1 MSESK
6 KEKFFVH
13 YLPMYGCISTGIIYV
28 AIGVIALLSLFELKD
43 GGADESSLLEMLNEF
58 FVGQLVVGV
67 ILTGTVGFI
76 IWRMYESYIDPYN
89 YGSDY
94 IGISRRV
101 GIALSSIADAF
112 IAYSAIMVLFGT
124 TGIREDGEPEEE
136 REMVGEVLEMGAG
149 EFLIIALG
157 VIVML
162 TAIVQFYYGVTNG
175 YRERL
180 DIAHFS
186 KPFKKMMHVLA
197 DTGYFARGIIIGII
211 GFFYIKAGIETDQE
225 VVVNT
230 DKAFDFLGSIWHP
243 LFVVVALG
251 TISYG
256 LFMFAQGMTYD
267 VDNEDDPKDY
277 EEK

>member
-6 KEKFFVH
+6 REKFFVH

-28 AIGVIALLSLFELKD
+28 AIGVIALLSLLQLKD
-43 GGADESSLLEMLNEF
+43 GGADESSLLEMLNDF
-58 FVGQLVVGV
+58 FVGQVVVGI

-76 IWRMYESYIDPYN
+76 IWRFYEAYVDPYN
-89 YGSDY
+89 YGSNY
-94 IGISRRV
+94 IGIGRRM

-136 REMVGEVLEMGAG
+136 REMVGNVLEMDAG
-149 EFLIIALG
+149 EFLVIALG

-180 DIAHFS
+180 DIAKFS
-186 KPFKKMMHVLA
+186 DFFKKTMHVIA

-211 GFFYIKAGIETDQE
+211 GYFYIKAGIENDQD

-230 DKAFDFLGSIWHP
+230 DKAFDFLGSIWNP

-256 LFMFAQGMTYD
+256 LFMFAQGFTYD
-267 VDNEDDPKDY
+267 VDNEDDPKNY
-277 EEK
+277 EK

>member
-13 YLPMYGCISTGIIYV
+13 YLPMYGSISTGIIYV

-43 GGADESSLLEMLNEF
+43 GGADESSLLEMLDEF
-58 FVGQLVVGV
+58 FVGQLVVGI
-67 ILTGTVGFI
+67 ILTGTIGFI
-76 IWRMYESYIDPYN
+76 VWRIYEAYVDPYN
-89 YGSDY
+89 YGSNY
-94 IGISRRV
+94 IGIGRRI
-101 GIALSSIADAF
+101 GIALSSVADAF

-124 TGIREDGEPEEE
+124 TGIREDGEPDEE
-136 REMVGEVLEMGAG
+136 REMVSDVLEMASGDL
-149 EFLIIALG
+149 LIISLG

-186 KPFKKMMHVLA
+186 KPIKKVMHILA

-211 GFFYIKAGIETDQE
+211 GFFYIKAGIENDQE
-225 VVVNT
+225 MVVNT

-243 LFVVVALG
+243 LFAVVALG

-267 VDNEDDPKDY
+267 VDNDEDAKDY
-277 EEK
+277 EK